1 MATSAIHQKI
11 INAFI
16 SWFKNDPHSE
26 SEDYYTQIINKDYL
40 SQLTQREFIS
50 FFDQFAKI
58 GGKVQSGGQ
67 RTAPKLIKSI
77 EENYSEFRKKVLEP
91 FNSNFNLDSWLE
103 WAEEFLYFGK
113 GLASIYLN
121 RVDKRKYV
129 IVNNKSVEGLNALG
143 FDITQ
148 NNFSKQYYSI
158 LEAEKALIQEFPELD
173 NYFRADALMHFI
185 IGTEEGSSLLKNKP
199 DMEYFDLKGMID
211 YAKSVGNTYNAN
223 DPAASWYYETRDKL
237 KYLVGILENSLKIK
251 LNINYSEQPNAQAG
265 PGRIVFKDY
274 VLTGFMPDNKYPKG
288 ELFIKLAFHSI
299 KANPVFDIELD
310 INAKIKENPYFES
323 RNERTISSRMQL
335 PVNQTFP
342 GNWDQLVAKIQ
353 PHVQKL
359 IKEYYRISSNQNK
372 TKTDSLISLNTILY
386 GPPGT
391 GKTYKTIIK
400 AAEIVEGRKIEDYDE
415 ALDIFNKNLHD
426 QIEFITFHQ
435 NYSYEDFVQG
445 LRPDTE
451 NDKELTFQKRDGIF
465 KILSERAL
473 KNLKESENPSIARLE
488 FDKVFNSYIE
498 PLSEG
503 EEIEVKMKKTLF
515 HITQITDKSI
525 EFRKNKGD
533 SQHTLSINTLRQMY
547 NKGANDII
555 LGGLQ
560 PYYNPILDI
569 LLEKGK
575 TRAAKVQKKNY
586 VLIIDEINRANISRV
601 FGELITLIE
610 PDKRSH
616 GKTPI
621 EVKLPSGDL
630 FIVPSNLYIIGTMN
644 TADKS
649 IALLDIALRR
659 RFVFE
664 AMYPE
669 YEIPGCEIFD
679 IDVLKKINE
688 LIIKTK
694 GHDFQIGHAYFM
706 DSQDNLVERMNQ
718 KVIPLLLE
726 YYMNDENEVKKIL
739 YGAGLEVIEDSW
751 LIRVSGKRD

>member
-1 MATSAIHQKI
+1 MNYYEVQK
-11 INAFI
+11 AV
-16 SWFKNDPHSE
+16 
-26 SEDYYTQIINKDYL
+26 
-40 SQLTQREFIS
+40 
-50 FFDQFAKI
+50 FDF
-58 GGKVQSGGQ
+58 
-67 RTAPKLIKSI
+67 L
-77 EENYSEFRKKVLEP
+77 YKKH
-91 FNSNFNLDSWLE
+91 NSNPNFTFSVRRK
-103 WAEEFLYFGK
+103 ASK
-113 GLASIYLN
+113 G
-121 RVDKRKYV
+121 
-129 IVNNKSVEGLNALG
+129 
-143 FDITQ
+143 
-148 NNFSKQYYSI
+148 
-158 LEAEKALIQEFPELD
+158 AEK
-173 NYFRADALMHFI
+173 NYF
-185 IGTEEGSSLLKNKP
+185 IGTEKSHYFSFTLWAIPCWYRGASTEVISYIIKP
-199 DMEYFDLKGMID
+199 EEERFILYLEYFM
-211 YAKSVGNTYNAN
+211 ARNQRENQNQYNI
-223 DPAASWYYETRDKL
+223 EFGK
-237 KYLVGILENSLKIK
+237 ILENRMKEKGWECTPSPPENKMYTFWFGYPKKIITVDDLVKSIDDFIDKTQPIIQEAIDVTKIK
-251 LNINYSEQPNAQAG
+251 FPQWNAERIDENTFNENITKLKSKMERYATLQPNNEG
-265 PGRIVFKDY
+265 NSVIN
-274 VLTGFMPDNKYPKG
+274 NK
-288 ELFIKLAFHSI
+288 H
-299 KANPVFDIELD
+299 N
-310 INAKIKENPYFES
+310 NARPEYNDS
-323 RNERTISSRMQL
+323 
-335 PVNQTFP
+335 VNF
-342 GNWDQLVAKIQ
+342 
-353 PHVQKL
+353 
-359 IKEYYRISSNQNK
+359 
-372 TKTDSLISLNTILY
+372 ILY

-400 AAEIVEGRKIEDYDE
+400 AAEIVEGHEIEDYGE
-415 ALDIFNKNLHD
+415 ALDIFNKKLHD

-445 LRPDTE
+445 LRPDTD
-451 NDKELTFQKRDGIF
+451 NDRELTFQKRDGIF

-488 FDKVFNSYIE
+488 FDKVFYSYIE

-503 EEIEVKMKKTLF
+503 AEIEVKMKKTLF
-515 HITQITDKSI
+515 HITQISDKSI

-533 SQHTLSINTLRQMY
+533 SQHTLSINTLRHMY

-560 PYYNPILDI
+560 PYYNPILDM

-575 TRAAKVQKKNY
+575 TKVATIQKKNY

-669 YEIPGCEIFD
+669 YEISGCEIFD
-679 IDVLKKINE
+679 VDVLQKINE
-688 LIIKTK
+688 QIVKSK

-706 DSQDNLVERMNQ
+706 DNSDNLVERMNQ

-726 YYMNDENEVKKIL
+726 YYMNDEKEVKKIL
-739 YGAGLEVIEDSW
+739 NGAGMEVIEDSW
-751 LIRVSGKRD
+751 PIRISGKHD